1 MIGRDMP
8 SLPKSNASVRRA
20 FLLVV
25 ALAPFTPGC
34 MGGPVR
40 GTPVSTGPTSV
51 EVARKTLQGT
61 WQLLSL
67 DVAADDGRRTPVAA
81 KGELKLD
88 DFGNLNI
95 EYRVTDE
102 GIRALGVIGLKS
114 PNPVITT
121 TGQVVIDGAQR
132 RITYVSA
139 EQRADPL
146 DPALAARRANPFALE
161 RVRYYNLGADGVLTL
176 TTRHDSGRDAATSR
190 WQRMSSDTPPAP
202 AAAPT
207 DRPAVN

>member
-1 MIGRDMP
+1 
-8 SLPKSNASVRRA
+8 
-20 FLLVV
+20 
-25 ALAPFTPGC
+25 

-40 GTPVSTGPTSV
+40 GTPVAGGPDSIAA
-51 EVARKTLQGT
+51 ARKSLQGT

-81 KGELKLD
+81 KGELRLD
-88 DFGNLNI
+88 DFGNLAI
-95 EYRVTDE
+95 EYRMSDE
-102 GIRALGVIGLKS
+102 GVKALRTIGITP

-121 TGQVVIDGAQR
+121 TGEVVIDANQR
-132 RITYVSA
+132 RITYVNA

-146 DPALAARRANPFALE
+146 DATLAAKRANPFALE

-190 WQRMSSDTPPAP
+190 WQRMSNTSTPSPPTGAP
-202 AAAPT
+202 AGPDAG
-207 DRPAVN
+207 D